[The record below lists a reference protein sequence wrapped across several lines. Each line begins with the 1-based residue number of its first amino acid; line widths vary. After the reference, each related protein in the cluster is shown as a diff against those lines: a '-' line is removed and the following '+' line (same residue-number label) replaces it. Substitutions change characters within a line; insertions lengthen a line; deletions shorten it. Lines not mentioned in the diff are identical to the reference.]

1 MGTFK
6 ELFPQ
11 IDCVSPEAVLNTD
24 AVLIVTEWQEFENL
38 NYSGRIVI
46 DGRLIEKAR
55 KEAEI
60 YEGVCW

>member
-1 MGTFK
+1 
-6 ELFPQ
+6 
-11 IDCVSPEAVLNTD
+11 VLNTD

-38 NYSGRIVI
+38 NYTGRIVI